1 MTETQELQEAQ
12 EVQLVVRQAVQALQ
26 VKVMRL
32 ELVGLNQA
40 VEVAEL
46 VL

>member
-12 EVQLVVRQAVQALQ
+12 EVELVVLQAVLALQ

-32 ELVGLNQA
+32 EVAVVPQVVVA
-40 VEVAEL
+40 VEREL
-46 VL
+46 